1 MSTPL
6 EVIQEGER
14 EFEAVNEGLELMK
27 GHEDKM
33 AERAS
38 SHMLLWSMENKER
51 AIVIQHRMLNIHDQ
65 TLELLQALHDE
76 LEGKK
81 WIKAEVIASVSKNI
95 DNRLNM
101 YMEYYNEA
109 IQDQQ
114 DNLQALMDSIRV

>member
-81 WIKAEVIASVSKNI
+81 KPLIHDVNWAEG
-95 DNRLNM
+95 
-101 YMEYYNEA
+101 YNA
-109 IQDQQ
+109 ANQKQQ
-114 DNLQALMDSIRV
+114 DNLQALMDKINV

>member
-65 TLELLQALHDE
+65 TLELLQAQHDE

-81 WIKAEVIASVSKNI
+81 KEMFVPEGEEMPANVFVQNHS
-95 DNRLNM
+95 
-101 YMEYYNEA
+101 YNEA

-114 DNLQALMDSIRV
+114 DNLQALIKKIRV

>member
-95 DNRLNM
+95 DNRQNM
-101 YMEYYNEA
+101 YMEYHNEA

-114 DNLQALMDSIRV
+114 DNLQALMDKINV